1 MIKKI
6 INTLFTKFFSAIAG
20 FAILVLVSHILGTDG
35 KGEQAIIAFNIYI
48 ITLVLNFVG
57 NSTLIYF
64 TPRKNFSSLVIPSWC
79 WMVAISFLTSVV
91 LFIIYGFENKFLWYA
106 LSISVIGAL
115 SEINYFILMGKEKV
129 VQANGVKLL
138 LSITNILILVFLVL
152 IKQFDSIEDYI
163 LSLWLANIISLF
175 YGLWLLKDEY
185 KKIYLP
191 SKNEMKE
198 SFKVL
203 FSLGALKQLGTIAQT
218 LNYRLSFYI
227 LAFFLGREAVG
238 IYSNAC
244 SIGEAVMLF
253 GTSLAL
259 VQYSSLSNKQS
270 NKQSEKITIR
280 LTEVNVAFTVSA
292 MIVLCLLPESFW
304 VFLFG
309 EGFEQVSLMVRI
321 LALGIT
327 FLSCSS
333 NFTQYFAA
341 KGNFSISAFAS
352 FIGLIVTL
360 ILSFILIPRF
370 GISGAGFAAS
380 LSYFTTFI
388 IEFIYF
394 LKWIRRN

>member
-20 FAILVLVSHILGTDG
+20 FAILVLVSHVLGTDG

-64 TPRKNFSSLVIPSWC
+64 TPRKNFLSLVIPSWC
-79 WMVAISFLTSVV
+79 WMVVISFLTSVV
-91 LFIIYGFENKFLWYA
+91 LFIIYGFENKFLWHS

-129 VQANGVKLL
+129 VQANRVKLL

-185 KKIYLP
+185 KKMYIP
-191 SKNEMKE
+191 SKEEMKE

-292 MIVLCLLPESFW
+292 MIILCLLPESFW

-309 EGFEQVSLMVRI
+309 EGFEQVSLMIRI